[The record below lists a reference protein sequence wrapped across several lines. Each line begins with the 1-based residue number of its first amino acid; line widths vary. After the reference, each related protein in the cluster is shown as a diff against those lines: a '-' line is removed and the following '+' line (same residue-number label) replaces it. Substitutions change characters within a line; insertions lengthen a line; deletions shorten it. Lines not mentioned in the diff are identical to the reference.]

1 MSAHDSKGRIL
12 FVLTS
17 NSELGD
23 TGKKTG
29 YYLSE
34 VTHPLEVLTEAGYTV
49 DFVSPQGGPAPM
61 DPGSRD
67 MDDEANQNFLGSEQ
81 WQRAIDNTRQP
92 EDINPEDYDAIFFA
106 GGHGT
111 MWDLP
116 GSDALA
122 ELTAKIYEN
131 DGVVGAVCHGP
142 AGLVNVKLS
151 NGEYLV
157 KDKHVASFTDD
168 EEKTVELDSVVPFLL
183 ESKLTERGAKHSK
196 ADVFQ
201 PHVATDGRLVTGQNP
216 QSAKAVGEAI
226 REVLEA
232 G

>member
-17 NSELGD
+17 NADLGN

-29 YYLSE
+29 YFLSE
-34 VTHPLEVLTEAGYTV
+34 VTHPLEVLTDAGYTI

-67 MDDEANQNFLGSEQ
+67 MDDPANQKFLGSEK

-92 EDINPEDYDAIFFA
+92 EDVNPEDYDAIFYA

-116 GSDALA
+116 DSQALA
-122 ELTAKIYEN
+122 DLTAKIYEN
-131 DGVVGAVCHGP
+131 DGIVGAVCHGP

-151 NGEYLV
+151 NGDYLV
-157 KDKHVASFTDD
+157 KDKKVASFTDD
-168 EEKTVELDSVVPFLL
+168 EERGVKLDEVVPFLL
-183 ESKLTERGAKHSK
+183 ESKLKERGAKHGK
-196 ADVFQ
+196 ADPFQ
-201 PHVATDGRLVTGQNP
+201 SHVEVDGRLVTGQNP

-226 REVLEA
+226 RDVLNA
-232 G
+232 R